1 MSRHVA
7 PPARG
12 RCDVLH
18 DDRDGVVVF
27 CAPDARD
34 ARWIACDPELP
45 VVVRA

>member
-18 DDRDGVVVF
+18 DRDGQLVF
-27 CAPDARD
+27 CDPDAPD
-34 ARWIACDPELP
+34 ARWIACEPALP
-45 VVVRA
+45 GVVQP

>member
-1 MSRHVA
+1 MSRRVA

-18 DDRDGVVVF
+18 DRDGQVVF
-27 CAPDARD
+27 CDPDQPAE
-34 ARWIACDPELP
+34 RWIACEPALP